1 VVARPALSAANAFR
15 RRAARLVAKRS
26 RGAQPLPK
34 VHCIDTAPDPKE
46 STMIRTIAAQAV
58 SFSLALVVT
67 IGTLIGL
74 DSLASTDHPAQ
85 QQIAATQSS
94 QG

>member
-1 VVARPALSAANAFR
+1 M
-15 RRAARLVAKRS
+15 
-26 RGAQPLPK
+26 
-34 VHCIDTAPDPKE
+34 T
-46 STMIRTIAAQAV
+46 RTIAAQAV

-74 DSLASTDHPAQ
+74 DSLASTDHAAQ
-85 QQIAATQSS
+85 QQVAATQPS

>member
-1 VVARPALSAANAFR
+1 M
-15 RRAARLVAKRS
+15 
-26 RGAQPLPK
+26 
-34 VHCIDTAPDPKE
+34 T
-46 STMIRTIAAQAV
+46 RTIAAQAA

-74 DSLASTDHPAQ
+74 DSLASTEHPAHQ
-85 QQIAATQSS
+85 QLAATQPS